1 MDFIKLKLEP
11 RLLHGI
17 VDRGYKEMTA
27 VQEQTLT
34 KTLQGMDVAVQSQ
47 TGTGKTAAF
56 LITLFERIFYD
67 SASRRKKALV
77 IVPTRELAVQ
87 IEKEAQLLNRHMG
100 FAIGSFY
107 GGVGYAGQLA
117 LLKKGLDIVIGT
129 PGRLLDLSERGHLKL
144 KNIGRL
150 VIDEADRLFD
160 MGFLPDIKKLLQR
173 MPPRKARQSM
183 LFSATVNRV
192 SRKIAAEN
200 LNRPVFIEVT
210 PERLTVDT
218 ILQELYHVKSH
229 IKMNLML
236 GILKAQAPQ
245 SALIFT
251 NMRHSAFRLSKKLQS
266 NGFRS
271 RHLTGDLPQNQ
282 RLKIIDDFMAGK
294 FALLVATDVAARGLH
309 IDNLEMV
316 INYDLPQ
323 DCENYVHRIG
333 RTARAG
339 NSGKAISL
347 ASEGT
352 ADHLEAIE
360 SFISM
365 KIPVQTADIDL
376 FATDRSLEFSSR
388 KRFRNFGSKKS
399 RANFISKNKQRK
411 KVSSA
416 TVNRELAC
424 LKNMF

>member
-1 MDFIKLKLEP
+1 MNFNESKFEP

-17 VDRGYKEMTA
+17 ADRGYEELTA
-27 VQEQTLT
+27 VQEQTLAV
-34 KTLQGMDVAVQSQ
+34 TLQGLDVAVQSQ

-56 LITLFERIFYD
+56 LITLFERMLLD
-67 SASRRKKALV
+67 SASRRKKALI

-87 IEKEAQLLNRHMG
+87 IEKEARLLNRYLG
-100 FAIGSFY
+100 FAIGSLF
-107 GGVGYAGQLA
+107 GGVGYAGQLS

-129 PGRLLDLSERGHLKL
+129 PGRLLDLSERGYLRLKE
-144 KNIGRL
+144 IGIL

-160 MGFLPDIKKLLQR
+160 MGFLPDIKRLLQK
-173 MPPRKARQSM
+173 MPPRQARQNM
-183 LFSATVNRV
+183 LFGATLNRV
-192 SRKIAAEN
+192 SIKIAAEYMN
-200 LNRPVFIEVT
+200 HPEFIEVT

-218 ILQELYHVKSH
+218 ILQELYYVKSH

-245 SALIFT
+245 NALIFT
-251 NMRHSAFRLSKKLQS
+251 NMRHVAFRLAKSLQS

-271 RHLTGDLPQNQ
+271 RHLTGDLPQTQ
-282 RLKIIDDFMAGK
+282 RLKIMDDFMAGK
-294 FALLVATDVAARGLH
+294 FAFLVATDVAARGLH
-309 IDNLEMV
+309 IEGLEMV

-360 SFISM
+360 SFIGM
-365 KIPVQTADIDL
+365 KIPVQKADNEL
-376 FATDRSLEFSSR
+376 FATDMSLEDSYR
-388 KRFRNFGSKKS
+388 TRFRGRGS
-399 RANFISKNKQRK
+399 RNK
-411 KVSSA
+411 
-416 TVNRELAC
+416 
-424 LKNMF
+424 

>member
-1 MDFIKLKLEP
+1 MEFNEFKLEP
-11 RLLHGI
+11 RLLQGI
-17 VDRGYKEMTA
+17 ANRGYKKMTA
-27 VQEQTLT
+27 VQEQTLA

-56 LITLFERIFYD
+56 LITLFERMLYD
-67 SASRRKKALV
+67 RASKRKKALV

-87 IEKEAQLLNRHMG
+87 IEKEARLLNRHLG

-107 GGVGYAGQLA
+107 GGVGYNGQLA
-117 LLKKGLDIVIGT
+117 LLKRGLDIIIGT
-129 PGRLLDLSERGHLKL
+129 PGRLLDLSQKGHLKL
-144 KNIGRL
+144 KSIGIL

-160 MGFLPDIKKLLQR
+160 MGFLPDIKKILQR
-173 MPPRKARQSM
+173 MPPRYARQNM
-183 LFSATVNRV
+183 LFSATLSRV
-192 SRKIAAEN
+192 SRTIAAEHM
-200 LNRPVFIEVT
+200 NRPVFIEVT
-210 PERLTVDT
+210 PEQLTVDT
-218 ILQELYHVKSH
+218 ISQELYHVKSH

-236 GILKAQAPQ
+236 GILKTQAPQ
-245 SALIFT
+245 NALIFT
-251 NMRHSAFRLSKKLQS
+251 NMRHSAFRLAKKLQQ

-271 RHLTGDLPQNQ
+271 RHLTGDLPQSQ

-294 FALLVATDVAARGLH
+294 FAFLVATDVAARGLH
-309 IDNLEMV
+309 IDDLEMV
-316 INYDLPQ
+316 INYDIPQ

-365 KIPVQTADIDL
+365 KIPVQTADDDL
-376 FATDRSLEFSSR
+376 YATDMSLG
-388 KRFRNFGSKKS
+388 FR
-399 RANFISKNKQRK
+399 SKNTQRK
-411 KVSSA
+411 KNHGRSRLYAV
-416 TVNRELAC
+416 
-424 LKNMF
+424 